1 MALTKEQIKEFKA
14 AEKKAE
20 DSGELIV
27 VADDLA
33 EAGDKD
39 WAKKVYKKAADKI
52 DDSED
57 FIELADSIHE
67 GLGDKELLKEVYG
80 KWGDKA

>member
-33 EAGDKD
+33 EVGDKD
-39 WAKKVYKKAADKI
+39 WAKKVYKK
-52 DDSED
+52 SRGQRS
-57 FIELADSIHE
+57 LC
-67 GLGDKELLKEVYG
+67 
-80 KWGDKA
+80 